1 LGERVADHGYS
12 SPQSYAAPMNRV
24 KHHLAEE
31 SDELLK
37 KWFQIINVGSRH
49 ISFPL
54 RKQHDGLNALVPR
67 VWRPIKSIF
76 SDPLTLADA
85 HSVPDSDLVAAKL
98 IYPNRWGETYAL
110 KPNPNHR
117 WYFKYA

>member
-1 LGERVADHGYS
+1 
-12 SPQSYAAPMNRV
+12 MNRV
-24 KHHLAEE
+24 KHHLPEE

-37 KWFQIINVGSRH
+37 KRFQIINVGSRH

-54 RKQHDGLNALVPR
+54 SEQHDGLNALVLR

-76 SDPLTLADA
+76 RDPITLADV

-98 IYPNRWGETYAL
+98 TYPNREGETYAL
-110 KPNPNHR
+110 Q
-117 WYFKYA
+117 A